1 MFIAVYTN
9 FSEYTGSFHK
19 YIGEGE
25 TIAEAIMD
33 LEGYME
39 KEGIDPSVP
48 DNYSFYSVKPVKVK
62 LEYTIIE

>member
-1 MFIAVYTN
+1 MFIAVFDTSYQR
-9 FSEYTGSFHK
+9 F
-19 YIGEGE
+19 IGEGE
-25 TIAEAIMD
+25 TIAEAIVD

-48 DNYSFYSVKPVKVK
+48 DNYTFYSVKPIKVK